1 MKKSLLALAALT
13 AFAGAASAQSSV
25 TLFGI
30 VDAGFARVSAGGKSA
45 TGMTNSG
52 LNSSRLGFR
61 GVEDLGGGLR
71 AGFWLEGQLFNDE
84 GQGENQTTGY
94 NFRRRSTVSLM
105 GGFGEVRLGR
115 DFAPHFMNLTVYDPF
130 GTNGIGTV
138 NSAGMIS
145 AAGAAAGVAAT
156 TAGLNAVRS
165 NNGFHYFTPAM
176 GGFVGHVHWASGETQ
191 SNAAN
196 KGQGDMFG
204 FRVGYAAGP
213 ISAHYAYGNSKG
225 ASGASNIKY
234 NNLGASYNLGFVRP
248 MFQWATEK
256 AGTGAKVRA
265 YLIGAVAPMGRGEL
279 RVSYSD
285 YDVSGRISAT
295 TTVDANDWN
304 KMAIGYGHNLS
315 KRTQLYGTYARVSN
329 DGAQTRA
336 VANNGLS
343 AGAASPGGS
352 STGYELGIR
361 HSF

>member
-30 VDAGFARVSAGGKSA
+30 VDAGFARVSAGGKSN

-71 AGFWLEGQLFNDE
+71 AAFWLEGQLNNDD
-84 GQGENQTTGY
+84 GNATGL
-94 NFRRRSTVSLM
+94 NFQRRSTVSLL
-105 GGFGEVRLGR
+105 GGFGEIRLGR
-115 DFAPHFMNLTVYDPF
+115 DFSPHFMNLTVYDPF

-138 NSAGMIS
+138 LSAGMIS
-145 AAGAAAGVAAT
+145 SAGAAAGGASSLT
-156 TAGLNAVRS
+156 TASQGVVRS

-176 GGFVGHVHWASGETQ
+176 GGFVGHVHWASGEQ
-191 SNAAN
+191 LSNAAN
-196 KGQGDMFG
+196 KGQGDIFG

-213 ISAHYAYGNSKG
+213 ISAHYAYGNLKG
-225 ASGASNIKY
+225 ASGASNVKY
-234 NNLGASYNLGFVRP
+234 NNIGASYNLGFVRP

-265 YLIGAVAPMGRGEL
+265 YLFGAVAPMGKGEL
-279 RVSYSD
+279 RASYSD
-285 YDVSGRISAT
+285 YDVTGTGVSN
-295 TTVDANDWN
+295 NDWN
-304 KMAIGYGHNLS
+304 KMAIGYGYNLS

-343 AGAASPGGS
+343 AGTASPGGS
-352 STGYELGIR
+352 STGYELGVR